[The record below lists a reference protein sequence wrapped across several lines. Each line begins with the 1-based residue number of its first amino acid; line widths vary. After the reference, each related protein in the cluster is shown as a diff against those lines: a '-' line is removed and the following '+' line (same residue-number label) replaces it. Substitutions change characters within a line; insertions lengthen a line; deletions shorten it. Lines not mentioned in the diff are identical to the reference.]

1 MNSRLVRIGIIGAVV
16 ALVCAAAIVSG
27 GAAAILKY
35 QREMVHLSRQHIML
49 VLYSG
54 GPAIVVGV
62 VLGIALTRRS
72 LRRICEPVMQIL
84 SIATAIPTLAIIALA
99 MMALGVGKAPALV
112 ALFLHALLP
121 IVRNTV
127 EGLRQ
132 LPPAEFECAQGMGMT
147 PSQTLFLVELPE
159 ALPII
164 AQGIRVAL
172 VINVGVAPLA
182 FLVGGGGLGDL
193 IFSRHRPLRAG
204 DDARRR
210 DSDGRTC
217 RNARFSVVAS
227 DEVAGV
233 SRHPQRRRDSR
244 ATVIQPKEAK

>member
-1 MNSRLVRIGIIGAVV
+1 MNSKYLRIAVV
-16 ALVCAAAIVSG
+16 ATVIGVLCAAAILSG
-27 GAAAILKY
+27 GAAAILQY
-35 QREMVHLSRQHIML
+35 DREIVHLSQQHIML

-62 VLGIALTRRS
+62 ALGVALSRPS
-72 LRRICEPVMQIL
+72 LRAICEPVMKVL
-84 SIATAIPTLAIIALA
+84 SIVTAIPTLAIIALA
-99 MMALGVGKAPALV
+99 MIALGVGRAPALV

-132 LPPAEFECAQGMGMT
+132 IPPAQLECARGMGVT
-147 PSQTLFLVELPE
+147 PSQSLFLIELPT

-193 IFSRHRPLRAG
+193 IFSGIDLFQPAMMLAG
-204 DDARRR
+204 AIPTAAMAVSLDFLLSRLTRLLVSPGIRNDDAI
-210 DSDGRTC
+210 
-217 RNARFSVVAS
+217 VA
-227 DEVAGV
+227 
-233 SRHPQRRRDSR
+233 Q
-244 ATVIQPKEAK
+244 T

>member
-1 MNSRLVRIGIIGAVV
+1 VNSRFIRIGIIGTVV

-54 GPAIVVGV
+54 GPAIVAGV
-62 VLGIALTRRS
+62 VLGVALTRRS
-72 LRRICEPVMQIL
+72 LRRMCEPVMQIL
-84 SIATAIPTLAIIALA
+84 SVATAIPTLAIIALA

-132 LPPAEFECAQGMGMT
+132 LPAAEFECAQGMGMT
-147 PSQTLFLVELPE
+147 PAQTLFLVELPE

-193 IFSRHRPLRAG
+193 IFGGIDLFEPAMMLAGAIPTAVLAVTLDFLLSRLTRLLVSPGIRN
-204 DDARRR
+204 DDAIV
-210 DSDGRTC
+210 T
-217 RNARFSVVAS
+217 
-227 DEVAGV
+227 
-233 SRHPQRRRDSR
+233 
-244 ATVIQPKEAK
+244 QP

>member
-1 MNSRLVRIGIIGAVV
+1 MSPRLIRLCVLGVFI
-16 ALVCAAAIVSG
+16 ALLAAAAILSG
-27 GAAAILKY
+27 GAAAILQYK
-35 QREMVHLSRQHIML
+35 REMVHLTRQHILL

-62 VLGIALTRRS
+62 LLGIALTRRS
-72 LRRICEPVMQIL
+72 LRRICEPVMQVL

-99 MMALGVGKAPALV
+99 MMALGVGKPPALV

-132 LPPAEFECAQGMGMT
+132 LPPAELECAQGMGMT
-147 PSQTLFLVELPE
+147 PSQTLLLVELPE

-164 AQGIRVAL
+164 AQGVRVAL

-193 IFSRHRPLRAG
+193 IFGGIDLFEPAMMLAGAIPTAALALSLDFLLSRLTRLLVSPGIRN
-204 DDARRR
+204 DDAIV
-210 DSDGRTC
+210 T
-217 RNARFSVVAS
+217 
-227 DEVAGV
+227 
-233 SRHPQRRRDSR
+233 
-244 ATVIQPKEAK
+244 QP

>member
-1 MNSRLVRIGIIGAVV
+1 MNPRLMRLCIIGALI
-16 ALVCAAAIVSG
+16 ALLCAAAIASG

-35 QREMVHLSRQHIML
+35 RAEMVHLSRQHILL

-62 VLGIALTRRS
+62 LLGIALTRRS
-72 LRRICEPVMQIL
+72 MRRVCEPVMQIL
-84 SIATAIPTLAIIALA
+84 SVATAIPTLAIIALA

-132 LPPAEFECAQGMGMT
+132 LPPAELECARGMGMT
-147 PSQTLFLVELPE
+147 PSQTLLLVELPE

-172 VINVGVAPLA
+172 VVNVGVAPLA

-193 IFSRHRPLRAG
+193 IFSGIDLFEPAMMLAG
-204 DDARRR
+204 AIPTAALAVTLDFLLSRLTRLLVSPGMRNDDAI
-210 DSDGRTC
+210 
-217 RNARFSVVAS
+217 VA
-227 DEVAGV
+227 
-233 SRHPQRRRDSR
+233 
-244 ATVIQPKEAK
+244 QP

>member
-1 MNSRLVRIGIIGAVV
+1 MNPSFRRIAIWAAFIAVIV
-16 ALVCAAAIVSG
+16 AVAILSG
-27 GAAAILKY
+27 GAAAILQY
-35 QREMVHLSRQHIML
+35 DREIVHLSKQHILL

-54 GPAIVVGV
+54 VPAIFVGV
-62 VLGIALTRRS
+62 VLGIVLTRPAM
-72 LRRICEPVMQIL
+72 RRICEPVMQVL

-99 MMALGVGKAPALV
+99 MLALGVGKAPALV

-127 EGLRQ
+127 TGLRQ

-147 PSQTLFLVELPE
+147 ATQALFLVELPE

-164 AQGIRVAL
+164 AQGARVAL

-193 IFSRHRPLRAG
+193 IFSGIDLFQPAMMLAG
-204 DDARRR
+204 AIPTAALAVILDFLLSRLTMLLVSPGIRSDDAI
-210 DSDGRTC
+210 
-217 RNARFSVVAS
+217 VA
-227 DEVAGV
+227 
-233 SRHPQRRRDSR
+233 
-244 ATVIQPKEAK
+244 QP

>member
-1 MNSRLVRIGIIGAVV
+1 MNPRYLRLCVIGAAI
-16 ALVCAAAIVSG
+16 ALLCAAAIVSG
-27 GAAAILKY
+27 GAAAILQY
-35 QREMVHLSRQHIML
+35 RNEMVHLSRQHIML

-62 VLGIALTRRS
+62 LLGIALTRRS
-72 LRRICEPVMQIL
+72 MRRVCEPVMQIL

-132 LPPAEFECAQGMGMT
+132 LPPAELECARGMGMT
-147 PSQTLFLVELPE
+147 PSQTLLLVELPE

-164 AQGIRVAL
+164 AQGVRVAL

-193 IFSRHRPLRAG
+193 IFSGIDLFEPAMMLAG
-204 DDARRR
+204 AIPTAAMAVALDFLLSCLTKLLVSPGIRNDDA
-210 DSDGRTC
+210 
-217 RNARFSVVAS
+217 AVA
-227 DEVAGV
+227 
-233 SRHPQRRRDSR
+233 QL
-244 ATVIQPKEAK
+244 

>member
-1 MNSRLVRIGIIGAVV
+1 MNPRYRRAATIATIFVLLGAW
-16 ALVCAAAIVSG
+16 ALLSG
-27 GAAAILKY
+27 GAASIFKY
-35 QREMVHLSRQHIML
+35 KDEIIHLSRQHIML
-49 VLYSG
+49 VAYSG

-62 VLGIALTRRS
+62 ILGIALTRRS
-72 LRRICEPVMQIL
+72 LRRICEPVMQVL

-99 MMALGVGKAPALV
+99 MMALGVGRPPALV

-132 LPPAEFECAQGMGMT
+132 LPPPELECARGMGMT

-164 AQGIRVAL
+164 AQGVRVAL

-182 FLVGGGGLGDL
+182 YLVGGGGLGDL
-193 IFSRHRPLRAG
+193 IFSGIDLFEPAMMLAG
-204 DDARRR
+204 AIPTALLAISLDYLLSRLT
-210 DSDGRTC
+210 SLLVSPGI
-217 RNARFSVVAS
+217 RN
-227 DEVAGV
+227 DEVIVA
-233 SRHPQRRRDSR
+233 Q
-244 ATVIQPKEAK
+244 A

>member
-1 MNSRLVRIGIIGAVV
+1 MTARQIRFCVV
-16 ALVCAAAIVSG
+16 AGAIALVGAAAVASG

-35 QREMVHLSRQHIML
+35 RTEMVHLTRQHILL

-62 VLGIALTRRS
+62 LMGIALTRRS
-72 LRRICEPVMQIL
+72 LRHFCEPVMHVLNIV
-84 SIATAIPTLAIIALA
+84 TAIPTLAIIALA
-99 MMALGVGKAPALV
+99 MMALGVGKPPALV

-127 EGLRQ
+127 EGLQQ
-132 LPPAEFECAQGMGMT
+132 LPPAELECARGMGMT
-147 PSQTLFLVELPE
+147 PTQTLMHVELPE

-172 VINVGVAPLA
+172 VVNVGVAPLA

-193 IFSRHRPLRAG
+193 IFSGIDLFEPAMMLAG
-204 DDARRR
+204 AIPTAALAVTLDFLLSRLTRLLVSPGIRNDDA
-210 DSDGRTC
+210 T
-217 RNARFSVVAS
+217 VA
-227 DEVAGV
+227 
-233 SRHPQRRRDSR
+233 QL
-244 ATVIQPKEAK
+244 